1 MEYAVP
7 ALKPHRQA
15 FAAAAAVLVM
25 ASVGTL
31 YAWSI
36 FVEPIEARFSQSR
49 AATSLIFSA
58 ATVAF
63 TVGMLAAPAL
73 TSTRSPQNVALFSCL
88 LAAAGLA
95 LSAAAET
102 MWLIILGFGIVFG
115 LANGF
120 AYSNSLQVV
129 QHAAPRR
136 RGLFTGIAV
145 SSYMLGTA
153 IGSPLLSAAV
163 RSWGYQAALLTLAA
177 FLVAAG
183 AVAFLLL
190 RQSRV
195 NESIERTAKGGQA
208 PLAPVGEIALL
219 WLLFF
224 LSSLVGVMTLA
235 HAAPMAASFRGGERH
250 LALGVSLVA
259 LGNVAGRFAGGWLSD
274 RLSPR
279 ILLCGAPALSAAA
292 LAVLIAM
299 PRLDVLLASL
309 CLVGAGYGCIAG
321 CLPAIV
327 SRAYGNHAMASLFGP
342 IFTAWGVAGLAGP
355 YLAGKLFDGHGDY
368 TTAIVAAAF
377 TAVAA
382 ALLGLAYTG
391 GRYAPGSN

>member
-1 MEYAVP
+1 MEHAFP
-7 ALKPHRQA
+7 ASKPHRQA
-15 FAAAAAVLVM
+15 LAAVAAVLVM
-25 ASVGTL
+25 AAVGTL

-49 AATSLIFSA
+49 AATSLIFST

-63 TVGMLAAPAL
+63 TIGMLAAPL
-73 TSTRSPQNVALFSCL
+73 LRPGRSPQGVALFSCL
-88 LAAAGLA
+88 LAAGGLA

-102 MWLIILGFGIVFG
+102 VWLIVLGFGVVFG

-129 QHAAPRR
+129 QHAAPHR

-153 IGSPLLSAAV
+153 IGSPLLSAAT
-163 RSWGYQAALLTLAA
+163 RSWGYQAALLILAA
-177 FLVAAG
+177 VLVAAG

-190 RQSRV
+190 RRSRV
-195 NESIERTAKGGQA
+195 GESIERATENGATPAA
-208 PLAPVGEIALL
+208 PIGAIALL

-235 HAAPMAASFRGGERH
+235 HAAPMAASFGGGERH
-250 LALGVSLVA
+250 LALAVSLVA

-279 ILLCGAPALSAAA
+279 SLLCGAPALSAAA
-292 LAVLIAM
+292 LAAVIAM
-299 PRLDVLLASL
+299 PRLEVLLASL
-309 CLVGAGYGCIAG
+309 CGVGVGYGCIAG

-327 SRAYGNHAMASLFGP
+327 SRAYGNHAMASLFGR

-355 YLAGKLFDGHGDY
+355 YLAGILFDGRGDY

-391 GRYAPGSN
+391 GSSARGSN